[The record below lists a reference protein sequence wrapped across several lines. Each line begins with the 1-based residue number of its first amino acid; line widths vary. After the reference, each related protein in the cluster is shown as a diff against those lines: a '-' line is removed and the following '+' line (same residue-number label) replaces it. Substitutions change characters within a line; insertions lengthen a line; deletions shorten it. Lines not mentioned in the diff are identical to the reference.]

1 MNVSGIHCCSDHSSL
16 QIIFFCILQKIE
28 QNFNSMN
35 VSKSW
40 SQFSFLSKQ
49 SLGING
55 MAEFFLASELKAAI
69 LFVLVVLINK
79 LMLEWNWAAEVH
91 SLAYIFAT
99 ILEQEQTAF
108 HHLRFTK
115 ANQTL

>member
-16 QIIFFCILQKIE
+16 QIIFCILQKTE
-28 QNFNSMN
+28 QNLNSMN

-108 HHLRFTK
+108 HHLRFTE